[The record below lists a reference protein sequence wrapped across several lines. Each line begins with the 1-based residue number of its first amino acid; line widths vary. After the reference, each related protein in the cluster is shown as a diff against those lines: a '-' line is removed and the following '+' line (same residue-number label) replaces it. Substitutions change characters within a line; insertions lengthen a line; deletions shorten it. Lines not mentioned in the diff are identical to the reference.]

1 LDVISFL
8 CQLGH
13 ICHVVLQES
22 CVKLCCT
29 HDCWVAGIGEEDCGR
44 VTSSF
49 DFQMDLQRAIEM
61 SRLQFLAETS
71 RALALG
77 LPEG

>member
-1 LDVISFL
+1 LWYFFL
-8 CQLGH
+8 FASLTA
-13 ICHVVLQES
+13 VAVLWHNA
-22 CVKLCCT
+22 CDWCC
-29 HDCWVAGIGEEDCGR
+29 WAAGISEDDCEQ
-44 VTSSF
+44 VTSSAS

-71 RALALG
+71 RAMALG

>member
-1 LDVISFL
+1 LWDFFL
-8 CQLGH
+8 FASLSLAAFA
-13 ICHVVLQES
+13 VLLYNACDE
-22 CVKLCCT
+22 CC
-29 HDCWVAGIGEEDCGR
+29 WAAGISEDDCEQ
-44 VTSSF
+44 VTSSAS

-71 RALALG
+71 RAMALG